1 MKASWLFE
9 LNTFIDGY
17 TWTLPWTHT
26 YVFPFFSPS
35 RYKKCDR
42 IEKAKMA
49 RIVKPFKGM
58 FLFLDI
64 HLFFSWI

>member
-1 MKASWLFE
+1 MGTLE
-9 LNTFIDGY
+9 LCPGH
-17 TWTLPWTHT
+17 TLMFFHF
-26 YVFPFFSPS
+26 FPPS

-64 HLFFSWI
+64 HLFFS